1 MTVLVQLHDDRE
13 AATAASPRFTGPNWT
28 PTPAPAGFEGWLS
41 FSRWANGGTDKP
53 TLSRVYAVLTTWAGD
68 CAIET
73 GHIGSLADNECE
85 HDRLPSDPT
94 PPCGCW
100 PSEVVKDPPR
110 VVEETTEV
118 AEPKPEIP
126 VPSLVVEEIVELPG
140 PIVEIAELEATKP
153 ETPVSEVEPVDLD
166 ELAPF
171 VAALVE
177 RIDGELVRLRGERA
191 AVLAFKEALHE

>member
-1 MTVLVQLHDDRE
+1 MTVLVHVNNDRE

-28 PTPAPAGFEGWLS
+28 PTPAPAGTEGWLS
-41 FSRWANGGTDKP
+41 FSRWATGAADM
-53 TLSRVYAVLTTWAGD
+53 TLPAMYAALTAWAGG

-85 HDRLPSDPT
+85 HDRLPTDPT

-118 AEPKPEIP
+118 AGPKPAIP
-126 VPSLVVEEIVELPG
+126 VPSLVVEAIAELPA
-140 PIVEIAELEATKP
+140 PIEEIAELETTKP
-153 ETPVSEVEPVDLD
+153 ETPVSEVEPADLVDL
-166 ELAPF
+166 LPF
-171 VAALVE
+171 VAALVD
-177 RIDGELVRLRGERA
+177 RLDGELVRLRGERA